1 MISEQDL
8 CSLHQVSVQDLHK
21 RSPVKIFVQD
31 FYKSSVGK
39 ISVRGLLV
47 RSFDQDLHCKS
58 LAKISV
64 QAPYKRSLGKISV
77 WALDMHMD
85 MSQEP
90 FDARI
95 FQENCRAPEVSRTF
109 CASQRNRNAHGHVTR
124 AILCGNMQGK
134 CWRLRVPP
142 SMNTGPYCFVKNGG
156 KRYLFGA
163 GMIF

>member
-1 MISEQDL
+1 
-8 CSLHQVSVQDLHK
+8 
-21 RSPVKIFVQD
+21 
-31 FYKSSVGK
+31 
-39 ISVRGLLV
+39 
-47 RSFDQDLHCKS
+47 
-58 LAKISV
+58 
-64 QAPYKRSLGKISV
+64 
-77 WALDMHMD
+77 MHMD

-109 CASQRNRNAHGHVTR
+109 CASQRDRNAHGHVTR

-163 GMIF
+163 GMIFLRGSWQGTCNTSQAGLFATLLGKLQCGEPWLLLLLLGWHHLSPNMDQPTDMGLPGMLPWRILAQFSPVAQSIFM